1 MTAASASG
9 ERVPFLFTRA
19 AVSLLERA
27 AGDGLCQGFQ
37 DKTGWDGK
45 REVKILGLVYFMQT
59 IAMESKRTL
68 HQ

>member
-1 MTAASASG
+1 MTAANTSR

-27 AGDGLCQGFQ
+27 AGDGLCHGFR

-45 REVKILGLVYFMQT
+45 REVKILGLIYFMQT
-59 IAMESKRTL
+59 IAVSYGE
-68 HQ
+68 